1 MRENPKSE
9 CFLLLN
15 HGVLVIGS
23 DIREA
28 LSRLELLDRM
38 ATIYLLS
45 KQHMEY
51 QPLSGDSSYGLRVSD
66 PISVDDDYS
75 AIYDELTQF
84 SQRAYL
90 HVVLFLFPDS

>member
-1 MRENPKSE
+1 
-9 CFLLLN
+9 
-15 HGVLVIGS
+15 
-23 DIREA
+23 
-28 LSRLELLDRM
+28 M

-75 AIYDELTQF
+75 AIYDELAQF

-90 HVVLFLFPDS
+90 HVVFLVFPDS